1 MGDAPGPGTD
11 EQTRPPPMDEDTFL
25 QGLAHCLQTVRR
37 ENPALIPGA
46 RPIPKG
52 AGREA
57 VSPAAVTAFRS
68 WIWEETYLTVIVL
81 GERSKAV
88 YANRLIKTTF
98 LAVRALH
105 WLLYLPTASGNMNKL
120 ARQTNFLSSKNKTS

>member
-25 QGLAHCLQTVRR
+25 QGLAHCLQTVRG

-46 RPIPKG
+46 RRIPKG

-57 VSPAAVTAFRS
+57 VSPAAVTSVQIVDLGRNIRHGYGAGRAF
-68 WIWEETYLTVIVL
+68 
-81 GERSKAV
+81 
-88 YANRLIKTTF
+88 
-98 LAVRALH
+98 
-105 WLLYLPTASGNMNKL
+105 
-120 ARQTNFLSSKNKTS
+120 